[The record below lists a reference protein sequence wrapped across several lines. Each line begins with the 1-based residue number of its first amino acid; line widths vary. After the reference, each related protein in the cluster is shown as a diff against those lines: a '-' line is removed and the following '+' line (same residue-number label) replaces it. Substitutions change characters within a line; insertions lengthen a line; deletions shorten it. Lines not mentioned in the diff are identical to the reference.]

1 MNKQTTYAVFN
12 NYHNIIAEF
21 TTKEQAQKYAK
32 HLNNDMP
39 NGYQCILKKKDVVIY
54 DLADERIEEDND
66 KARASALTK
75 LTTVEKR
82 VLGLIS

>member
-1 MNKQTTYAVFN
+1 
-12 NYHNIIAEF
+12 
-21 TTKEQAQKYAK
+21 
-32 HLNNDMP
+32 MP
-39 NGYQCILKKKDVVIY
+39 NGYQCILEKKDVVIY